1 MVYNNLG
8 REGLLPIKEDIIM
21 VEDNAIKAPK
31 SPFAMRENE
40 IKVFDGKDGYA
51 SIDQVVFKINMG
63 YINELHFQI
72 LEIINE
78 FEFITSRQIYQMLTI
93 KGIEVKSQ
101 DKLNKKLE
109 DMIKSKIITRYYFS
123 SDEGKGIYRV
133 YCLDKVAKYLLN
145 SRGIKT
151 SWQPTDNTKPVYM
164 LKRRLA
170 GNQAIIA
177 YMQKVG
183 AFKGFNIE
191 PMMFAKRQNMKFNP
205 SGGQVT
211 LVKNDIKVDLVFEV
225 VRRNPGWEEKFM
237 EKIKLYEE
245 FYDNFQAKD
254 CGFDK
259 KPQLIV
265 IGEDQEHLIEIFKTM
280 KRVNAELKG
289 IEVYFTTDLMQLEGD
304 MTKTLITFRH
314 DPESGKYKMEMQQV
328 PLLAKE

>member
-1 MVYNNLG
+1 M
-8 REGLLPIKEDIIM
+8 IEDS
-21 VEDNAIKAPK
+21 AIKAPK

-51 SIDQVVFKINMG
+51 SIDQVVFKIDMG

-72 LEIINE
+72 LEIIND
-78 FEFITSRQIYQMLTI
+78 FEFITSRQIYQMLSH

-123 SDEGKGIYRV
+123 SDEGKGIYRI
-133 YCLDKVAKYLLN
+133 YCLDKIGKYLLN

-151 SWQPTDNTKPVYM
+151 NWQPTDNTKPVYM

-170 GNQAIIA
+170 GNQVIIA
-177 YMQKVG
+177 YMQKV
-183 AFKGFNIE
+183 AAYRSFALN
-191 PMMFAKRQNMKFNP
+191 PMLYAKRQNTRFQP

-211 LVKNDIKVDLVFEV
+211 VVKDDIKVDFIFEV

-237 EKIKLYEE
+237 EKMKLYEE
-245 FYDNFQAKD
+245 FYANYQAKD

-259 KPQLIV
+259 RPQLVLIA
-265 IGEDQEHLIEIFKTM
+265 EDDEHLIELFKNI
-280 KRVNAELKG
+280 KRINVELKG
-289 IEVYFTTDLMQLEGD
+289 IEIYFSTDLRQLENEID
-304 MTKTLITFRH
+304 KTIIVFKQ
-314 DPESGKYKMEMQQV
+314 DPTTGRYSMEMGPV
-328 PLLAKE
+328 SFLENR

>member
-1 MVYNNLG
+1 M
-8 REGLLPIKEDIIM
+8 I
-21 VEDNAIKAPK
+21 EDNAIKAPK

-63 YINELHFQI
+63 YIDELHFQI
-72 LEIINE
+72 MEIINE

-93 KGIEVKSQ
+93 KGIEIKSQ

-109 DMIKSKIITRYYFS
+109 DMIKSKIITRYYFR
-123 SDEGKGIYRV
+123 SDEGQGIYRT

-151 SWQPTDNTKPVYM
+151 NWQPTDNTKPVYM

-170 GNQAIIA
+170 GNQVIIA
-177 YMQKVG
+177 YMQKVA
-183 AFKGFNIE
+183 AFKSFNVN
-191 PMMFAKRQNMKFNP
+191 PVMFAKRQNIKFQP
-205 SGGQVT
+205 SGGAVT
-211 LVKNDIKVDLVFEV
+211 LVKNDIKVDFVFEV

-245 FYDNFQAKD
+245 FYANFQAKD

-259 KPQLIV
+259 KPQLVI
-265 IGEDQEHLIEIFKTM
+265 IGEDDKNFLERFKAVKKVKPEI
-280 KRVNAELKG
+280 NG
-289 IEVYFTTDLMQLEGD
+289 IEVHYSTDLRQLEND
-304 MTKTLITFRH
+304 IDKTLIAFRQ
-314 DPESGKYKMEMQQV
+314 DPETGRYKMEMQQV
-328 PLLAKE
+328 PLLSKE

>member
-1 MVYNNLG
+1 M
-8 REGLLPIKEDIIM
+8 IEDS
-21 VEDNAIKAPK
+21 AIKAPK

-51 SIDQVVFKINMG
+51 SIDQVVFKIDMG

-72 LEIINE
+72 LEIIND
-78 FEFITSRQIYQMLTI
+78 FEFITSRQIYQMLTY

-123 SDEGKGIYRV
+123 SDEGKGIYRI
-133 YCLDKVAKYLLN
+133 YCLDKIGKYLLN

-151 SWQPTDNTKPVYM
+151 TWQPTDNTKPVYM

-170 GNQAIIA
+170 GNQVIIA
-177 YMQKVG
+177 YMQKV
-183 AFKGFNIE
+183 AAYKGFTLN
-191 PMMFAKRQNMKFNP
+191 PMIYAKRQNTRFQP

-211 LVKNDIKVDLVFEV
+211 VVKDDIKVDFIFEV

-237 EKIKLYEE
+237 EKMKLYEE
-245 FYDNFQAKD
+245 FYANYQAKD

-259 KPQLIV
+259 RPQLVLIA
-265 IGEDQEHLIEIFKTM
+265 EDDEHLIELFKNI
-280 KRVNAELKG
+280 KRINVELKG
-289 IEVYFTTDLMQLEGD
+289 IEIYFSTDLRQLENEID
-304 MTKTLITFRH
+304 KTIIVFKQ
-314 DPESGKYKMEMQQV
+314 DPTTGRYSMEMGPV
-328 PLLAKE
+328 SFLENK

>member
-1 MVYNNLG
+1 
-8 REGLLPIKEDIIM
+8 M

-72 LEIINE
+72 LEIIND
-78 FEFITSRQIYQMLTI
+78 FEFVTSRQIFQMLTK
-93 KGIEVKSQ
+93 KGFEVKSQ

-123 SDEGKGIYRV
+123 SDEGKGIYRI
-133 YCLDKVAKYLLN
+133 YCLDKVGKYLLN

-151 SWQPTDNTKPVYM
+151 NWQPTDNTKPVYM

-170 GNQAIIA
+170 GNQVIIA
-177 YMQKVG
+177 YMQKV
-183 AFKGFNIE
+183 AAYKGFNLNPILY
-191 PMMFAKRQNMKFNP
+191 AKRQSTKFQP
-205 SGGQVT
+205 SGGSVS
-211 LVKNDIKVDLVFEV
+211 LVKNDIKLDFIFEV

-237 EKIKLYEE
+237 EKMKLYEE
-245 FYDNFQAKD
+245 FYDNYQAKD

-259 KPQLIV
+259 RPQLVI
-265 IGEDQEHLIEIFKTM
+265 IGEDDNHVIELFKDI
-280 KRVNAELKG
+280 KRINVDLKG
-289 IEVYFTTDLMQLEGD
+289 IEMYYSTDLRQLED
-304 MTKTLITFRH
+304 EIDKTIEILKDKTLADSIA
-314 DPESGKYKMEMQQV
+314 EKIVYQ
-328 PLLAKE
+328 

>member
-1 MVYNNLG
+1 M
-8 REGLLPIKEDIIM
+8 I
-21 VEDNAIKAPK
+21 EDNAIKAPK

-51 SIDQVVFKINMG
+51 SIDQVVFKIDRG
-63 YINELHFQI
+63 YIAEIHFQI
-72 LEIINE
+72 LEIIND
-78 FEFITSRQIYQMLTI
+78 FEFITSRQIYQMLI
-93 KGIEVKSQ
+93 KKGFDVKSQ

-133 YCLDKVAKYLLN
+133 YCLDKIGKYLLN
-145 SRGIKT
+145 SRQIKT

-170 GNQAIIA
+170 GNQVIMA

-183 AFKGFNIE
+183 AYKSFALN
-191 PMMFAKRQNMKFNP
+191 PLMFAKRQNIKFQP

-211 LVKNDIKVDLVFEV
+211 LVKNDIKVDFIFEV

-237 EKIKLYEE
+237 EKMKLYEE
-245 FYDNFQAKD
+245 FYENFQAKD

-259 KPQLIV
+259 KPQLVV
-265 IGEDQEHLIEIFKTM
+265 IGEDDEHLIEAFKAI
-280 KRVNAELKG
+280 KKVKAELKG
-289 IEVYFTTDLMQLEGD
+289 IEVYYSTDLRQLEPEID
-304 MTKTLITFRH
+304 KTLIAFKQ
-314 DPESGKYKMEMQQV
+314 DPETGRYRMEMLQV
-328 PLLAKE
+328 PLLEK

>member
-1 MVYNNLG
+1 M
-8 REGLLPIKEDIIM
+8 IEDS
-21 VEDNAIKAPK
+21 AIKAPK

-51 SIDQVVFKINMG
+51 SIDQVVFKIDMG

-72 LEIINE
+72 LEIIND
-78 FEFITSRQIYQMLTI
+78 FEFITSRQIYQMLSY

-123 SDEGKGIYRV
+123 SDEGKGIYRI
-133 YCLDKVAKYLLN
+133 YCLDKIGKYLLN

-151 SWQPTDNTKPVYM
+151 TWQPTDNTKPVYM

-170 GNQAIIA
+170 GNQVIIA
-177 YMQKVG
+177 YMQKV
-183 AFKGFNIE
+183 AAYRGFTLN
-191 PMMFAKRQNMKFNP
+191 PMMYAKRQNTRFQP

-211 LVKNDIKVDLVFEV
+211 VVKDDIKVDFIFEV

-237 EKIKLYEE
+237 EKMKLYEE
-245 FYDNFQAKD
+245 FYSNYQAKD

-259 KPQLIV
+259 RPQLVLIA
-265 IGEDQEHLIEIFKTM
+265 EDDEHLIELFKNV
-280 KRVNAELKG
+280 KRINVELKG
-289 IEVYFTTDLMQLEGD
+289 IELYFSTDLRQLENEID
-304 MTKTLITFRH
+304 KTIIVFKQ
-314 DPESGKYKMEMQQV
+314 DPTTGRYSMEMGPV
-328 PLLAKE
+328 SFLESK

>member
-1 MVYNNLG
+1 M
-8 REGLLPIKEDIIM
+8 IEDS
-21 VEDNAIKAPK
+21 AIKAPK

-51 SIDQVVFKINMG
+51 SIDQVVFKIDMG

-72 LEIINE
+72 LEIIND
-78 FEFITSRQIYQMLTI
+78 FEFITSRQIYQMLNY

-123 SDEGKGIYRV
+123 SDEGKGIYRI
-133 YCLDKVAKYLLN
+133 YCLDKIGKYLLN

-151 SWQPTDNTKPVYM
+151 TWQPTDNTKPVYM

-170 GNQAIIA
+170 GNQVIIA
-177 YMQKVG
+177 YMQKV
-183 AFKGFNIE
+183 AAYRGFTLN
-191 PMMFAKRQNMKFNP
+191 PMMYAKRQNTRFQP

-211 LVKNDIKVDLVFEV
+211 VVKDDIKVDFIFEV

-237 EKIKLYEE
+237 EKMKLYEE
-245 FYDNFQAKD
+245 FYSNYQAKD

-259 KPQLIV
+259 RPQLVLIA
-265 IGEDQEHLIEIFKTM
+265 EDDEHLIELFKNV
-280 KRVNAELKG
+280 KRVNVELKG
-289 IEVYFTTDLMQLEGD
+289 IELYFSTDLRQLESEID
-304 MTKTLITFRH
+304 KTIIVFKQ
-314 DPESGKYKMEMQQV
+314 DPTTGRYSMEMGPV
-328 PLLAKE
+328 SFLESK

>member
-1 MVYNNLG
+1 M
-8 REGLLPIKEDIIM
+8 IEDS
-21 VEDNAIKAPK
+21 AIKAPK

-51 SIDQVVFKINMG
+51 SIDQVVFKIDMG

-72 LEIINE
+72 LEIIND
-78 FEFITSRQIYQMLTI
+78 FEFITSRQIYQMLNY

-123 SDEGKGIYRV
+123 SDEGKGIYRI
-133 YCLDKVAKYLLN
+133 YCLDKIGKYLLN

-151 SWQPTDNTKPVYM
+151 TWQPTDNTKPVYM

-170 GNQAIIA
+170 GNQVIIA
-177 YMQKVG
+177 YMQKV
-183 AFKGFNIE
+183 AAYKGFTLN
-191 PMMFAKRQNMKFNP
+191 PMLYAKRQNTRFQP

-211 LVKNDIKVDLVFEV
+211 VVKDDIKVDFIFEV

-237 EKIKLYEE
+237 EKMKLYEE
-245 FYDNFQAKD
+245 FYANYQAKD

-259 KPQLIV
+259 RPQLVLIA
-265 IGEDQEHLIEIFKTM
+265 EDDEHLIELFKNV
-280 KRVNAELKG
+280 KRINVELKG
-289 IEVYFTTDLMQLEGD
+289 IELYFSTDLRQLESEID
-304 MTKTLITFRH
+304 KTIIVFKQ
-314 DPESGKYKMEMQQV
+314 DPTTGRYSMEMGPV
-328 PLLAKE
+328 SFLESK

>member
-1 MVYNNLG
+1 
-8 REGLLPIKEDIIM
+8 M

-63 YINELHFQI
+63 YIGEVHFQI
-72 LEIINE
+72 MEIINE
-78 FEFITSRQIYQMLTI
+78 FEFITSRQIYQMLAI
-93 KGIEVKSQ
+93 KGIEIKSQ

-151 SWQPTDNTKPVYM
+151 NWQPTDNTKPVYM

-177 YMQKVG
+177 YMQKVA
-183 AFKGFNIE
+183 AFKGFVINPI
-191 PMMFAKRQNMKFNP
+191 MFAKRQNIKFQP
-205 SGGQVT
+205 SGGQVV
-211 LVKNDIKVDLVFEV
+211 LVKNDIKVDFVFEV

-237 EKIKLYEE
+237 EKMKLFEE
-245 FYDNFQAKD
+245 FYANYQAKD

-259 KPQLIV
+259 KPQLVIV
-265 IGEDQEHLIEIFKTM
+265 GEDDEHLIEIFKAV
-280 KRVNAELKG
+280 KKIRVELNG
-289 IEVYFTTDLMQLEGD
+289 IEIYYTTDLRQLEREID
-304 MTKTLITFRH
+304 KTLITFKQ
-314 DPESGKYKMEMQQV
+314 DSVTGKYKMEIQQV
-328 PLLAKE
+328 PLLARE

>member
-1 MVYNNLG
+1 
-8 REGLLPIKEDIIM
+8 M

-72 LEIINE
+72 LEIIND
-78 FEFITSRQIYQMLTI
+78 FEFVTSRQIFQMLTK

-109 DMIKSKIITRYYFS
+109 DMIKTKIITRYYFS
-123 SDEGKGIYRV
+123 SDEGKGIYRI
-133 YCLDKVAKYLLN
+133 YCLDKVGKYLLN

-151 SWQPTDNTKPVYM
+151 NWQPTDNTKPVYM

-170 GNQAIIA
+170 GNQVIIA
-177 YMQKVG
+177 YMQKV
-183 AFKGFNIE
+183 AAYRGFNLNPILY
-191 PMMFAKRQNMKFNP
+191 AKRQSTKFQP
-205 SGGQVT
+205 SGGSVS
-211 LVKNDIKVDLVFEV
+211 LVKNDIKLDFIFEV

-237 EKIKLYEE
+237 EKMKLYEE
-245 FYDNFQAKD
+245 FYDNYQAKD

-259 KPQLIV
+259 RPQLVI
-265 IGEDQEHLIEIFKTM
+265 IGEDDNHVIDLFRDI
-280 KRVNAELKG
+280 KRIKVELKG
-289 IEVYFTTDLMQLEGD
+289 IEIYYSTDLRQLED
-304 MTKTLITFRH
+304 EIDKTIIAFKQ
-314 DPESGKYKMEMQQV
+314 DPETGRYRMEMAQ
-328 PLLAKE
+328 LSMLEK